1 LDYQKKVAEDYIQI
15 CNILRMAGNVVVEYY
30 NNETFTIELKSD
42 QSPVTSADL
51 ASDRII
57 TDALKGMYPDLK
69 VLSEESNTMSYEFRK
84 SLKYLWILDPL
95 DGTKEF
101 LNRTDEFS
109 INLALIQ
116 EDTVVAGFIY
126 LPVFGQVYY
135 AIKDRG
141 AFCIDVDGLET
152 RINVNQFTLNDKG
165 LKVLASR
172 SHLDQKTKA
181 YIDVLKE
188 PQIIYKGSA
197 IKFISIAT
205 GEADYY
211 PRMLNI
217 MEWDTAAG
225 QIIIEESGG
234 SLVDADSGLK
244 LSYNKPSLLN
254 PYFIAAGQMI

>member
-1 LDYQKKVAEDYIQI
+1 MDYLKKVAEDYIQI
-15 CNILRMAGNVVVEYY
+15 CNILREAGNVIIEYY
-30 NNETFTIELKSD
+30 NNENFSVALKSD
-42 QSPVTSADL
+42 ESPVTSADI

-57 TDALKGMYPDLK
+57 TDALLEMYPDLK
-69 VLSEESNTMSYEFRK
+69 ILSEESNTMSYEFRK
-84 SLKYLWILDPL
+84 NLDYLWVLDPL

-101 LNRTDEFS
+101 LNHTDEFS

-116 EDTVVAGFIY
+116 AGTVVAGFIY
-126 LPVFGQVYY
+126 LPVFGQIYY

-141 AFCIDVDGLET
+141 AFCIDVEGIET
-152 RINVNQFTLNDKG
+152 RIGVNQFTLKDKG
-165 LKVLASR
+165 LRVLASR
-172 SHLDQKTKA
+172 SHMDQKTKA

-234 SLVDADSGLK
+234 SLVAADSGLK

-254 PYFIAAGQMI
+254 PYFIAAGQII